1 MVVHSVMRNRSEIVM
16 GMIDRCCRGRQG
28 GPDGSISKMHG
39 VSHELIESQQHKHI
53 EYKLRHTYEALLTEY
68 DINCDNLP
76 TSSILVV
83 FFQTPGLLGS
93 AASRVA
99 IFILANSGVLGCAN
113 LA

>member
-1 MVVHSVMRNRSEIVM
+1 MRNRSEIVM

-39 VSHELIESQQHKHI
+39 VRHELIESQQHNDI
-53 EYKLRHTYEALLTEY
+53 EYKLRHAYLTFLTEN
-68 DINCDNLP
+68 DINWNNLP
-76 TSSILVV
+76 TLSNLVV
-83 FFQTPGLLGS
+83 FIQTPCLLCW

>member
-1 MVVHSVMRNRSEIVM
+1 MRNRSEIVM
-16 GMIDRCCRGRQG
+16 GMIDRCCHLDSKTARRTRWV
-28 GPDGSISKMHG
+28 DSKMYG
-39 VSHELIESQQHKHI
+39 VRHELIESQQHKHV
-53 EYKLRHTYEALLTEY
+53 EYKLRHTYKTFLTEN

-93 AASRVA
+93 AATRVA